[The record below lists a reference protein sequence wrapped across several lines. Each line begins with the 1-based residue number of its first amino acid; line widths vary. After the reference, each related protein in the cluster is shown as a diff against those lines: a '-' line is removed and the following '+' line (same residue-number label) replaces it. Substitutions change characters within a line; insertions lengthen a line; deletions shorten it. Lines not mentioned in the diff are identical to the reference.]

1 MKNLKMEG
9 VECNVGGCP
18 TIDDEKYFKNNF
30 RINKNNFPNT
40 EYLKDK
46 TISFIVDQTVD
57 KKEIRKVCDILLF
70 QINKLA
76 MKK

>member
-1 MKNLKMEG
+1 MLGDVN
-9 VECNVGGCP
+9 
-18 TIDDEKYFKNNF
+18 IYDEKYFKNNF